1 MNTNPF
7 TNRPNTGAAVPC
19 YLPEIGAYL
28 APNSPR
34 YKRIETGDPW
44 APAYIP
50 KILSP
55 RKIARLNLGRYYG
68 SNAAT
73 NTGEGLIVN
82 NKVLIHAKYLR
93 CMEIIQKDA
102 PQNFDTIS
110 AYEKSANNAI
120 LNYFDNGR
128 IYAIYVEFTEPSP
141 EDTNMEQVKRH
152 SYLSQ
157 LSQKIR
163 VRTYS
168 IAQSY
173 QFISSQ
179 NITKT
184 KPFQNNP
191 ILGAWKLG
199 EENGAP
205 TIYETEDLRM
215 QHESLPSL
223 PRYHGPTRST
233 RVLNNPSAK
242 WRIAFEVEKEDGKT
256 RQEIQRHHFNVLN
269 GYKFERDGSLS
280 DSEGFEMISP
290 IYNLEDRA
298 KIFTDFDKLSPIL
311 NSRFT
316 KKCGGHITL
325 SRRGIN
331 AGELFDKFA
340 PYLPLLYALY
350 FGRLKNHYS
359 HAQTKES
366 AKRHPSRG
374 AVNLKLGQN
383 AIEFRL
389 ISAVPNVDTLK
400 FRVDLFRYIAE
411 QIDTK
416 PDTTPRDVLRLMQ
429 INGTQ
434 LHQILSQQYTPEQLK
449 VKLNHAC
456 IMYLF
461 LEQANQSEFSTT
473 RQIEIF
479 ETWRQLGADNRNA
492 LIRTF
497 GEDHK
502 PTRPTNDT
510 NTNPS
515 K

>member
-7 TNRPNTGAAVPC
+7 TNRPNRGAAVPC
-19 YLPEIGAYL
+19 YLPELGAYM

-55 RKIARLNLGRYYG
+55 RKISRLNLGRYYG
-68 SNAAT
+68 PNAAT
-73 NTGEGLIVN
+73 NTGEGLIIEGR
-82 NKVLIHAKYLR
+82 VLIHAKYLQF
-93 CMEIIQKDA
+93 MELIQKDT

-110 AYEKSANNAI
+110 TYEKTGNNAI
-120 LNYFDNGR
+120 LNYFERGR
-128 IYAIYVEFTEPSP
+128 IYAVYVEFTELSS
-141 EDTNMEQVKRH
+141 ETTNLERVKQE

-168 IAQSY
+168 IAQGY
-173 QFISSQ
+173 QFISAQ
-179 NITKT
+179 NITKA
-184 KPFQNNP
+184 KPFENNP
-191 ILGAWKLG
+191 ILGPWKLG
-199 EENGAP
+199 NENGAP
-205 TIYETEDLRM
+205 TIYETEDLRT

-233 RVLNNPSAK
+233 RVLNNASAK
-242 WRIAFEVEKEDGKT
+242 WRIAFEVEKEDAT
-256 RQEIQRHHFNVLN
+256 VRREIQRHRYNVLN

-280 DSEGFEMISP
+280 DSAGFEMISP
-290 IYNLEDRA
+290 IYNLEDRT
-298 KIFTDFDKLSPIL
+298 KIFSDFDKISPIL
-311 NSRFT
+311 NSKFT
-316 KKCGGHITL
+316 KACGGHITI
-325 SRRGIN
+325 SRRGVN
-331 AGELFDKFA
+331 AGELFDRFA
-340 PYLPLLYALY
+340 PYLPLFYALY

-400 FRVDLFRYIAE
+400 FRTDLFRYVAE
-411 QIDTK
+411 QIDAN
-416 PDTTPRDVLRLMQ
+416 PNTTPKDVLRAMQ
-429 INGTQ
+429 SNSTP
-434 LHQILSQQYTPEQLK
+434 LYQILRQQYTADQLN

-461 LEQANQSEFSTT
+461 LEQADQNQFNAE
-473 RQIEIF
+473 RQKEIY
-479 ETWRQLGADNRNA
+479 ETWQNLGAQNRDA
-492 LIRTF
+492 LVRTF

-502 PTRPTNDT
+502 PTRPDANTD
-510 NTNPS
+510 TNPS

>member
-1 MNTNPF
+1 M
-7 TNRPNTGAAVPC
+7 
-19 YLPEIGAYL
+19 

-55 RKIARLNLGRYYG
+55 KKISRLNLGRYYG
-68 SNAAT
+68 PNAAT
-73 NTGEGLIVN
+73 NTGEGLIIG

-93 CMEIIQKDA
+93 SFEIIQKDA

-110 AYEKSANNAI
+110 TYEKTPSNAI
-120 LNYFDNGR
+120 LNYFDRGR
-128 IYAIYVEFTEPSP
+128 IYAVYVEFTELSP
-141 EDTNMEQVKRH
+141 EATNLERVKRE

-168 IAQSY
+168 IAQAY
-173 QFISSQ
+173 QFINAQ
-179 NITKT
+179 NITKA
-184 KPFQNNP
+184 KPFENNP
-191 ILGAWKLG
+191 ILGPWKLG
-199 EENGAP
+199 QEHGFT
-205 TIYETEDLRM
+205 TIYETEDLRT

-233 RVLNNPSAK
+233 RVLNNSGVR
-242 WRIAFEVEKEDGKT
+242 WRIAFEVEKEDGKV
-256 RQEIQRHHFNVLN
+256 RREIQRHRFNILT

-280 DSEGFEMISP
+280 NSDGFEMISP
-290 IYNLEDRA
+290 IYNLKDRT
-298 KIFTDFDKLSPIL
+298 KIFSDFDKLSPVL
-311 NSRFT
+311 NSKFT
-316 KKCGGHITL
+316 KNCGGHITI
-325 SRRGIN
+325 SRRGMN
-331 AGELFDKFA
+331 AGELFDRFA

-350 FGRLKNHYS
+350 FGRLKNNYS

-389 ISAVPNVDTLK
+389 ISAVPNAETLK
-400 FRVDLFRYIAE
+400 FRVDLFKYIAE
-411 QIDTK
+411 QIDTN
-416 PDTTPRDVLRLMQ
+416 PNTTPKDVLKSMLS
-429 INGTQ
+429 NNTP
-434 LHQILSQQYTPEQLK
+434 LYQILRQQYTADQLN

-461 LEQANQSEFSTT
+461 LEQADQREFNAE
-473 RQIEIF
+473 RQIEIYQA
-479 ETWRQLGADNRNA
+479 WRQLGADNRNA
-492 LIRTF
+492 LTRTF

-502 PTRPTNDT
+502 PTRPNADT